1 MSVCARFFALLFLLL
16 GATHLCAADCREMKR
31 VFGAVSG
38 ALRSLVPKAN
48 APAIPAAAHQE
59 RVRKAMES
67 LAPPGRRLPSES
79 KALAMELVTATG
91 PGGKEMPVKTPEEM
105 YLAANALHLV
115 RPEWQEGCVTLG
127 REALKH

>member
-1 MSVCARFFALLFLLL
+1 
-16 GATHLCAADCREMKR
+16 MKR

-38 ALRSLVPKAN
+38 ALRSLAPKAS

-79 KALAMELVTATG
+79 KALAMELGAAAG
-91 PGGKEMPVKTPEEM
+91 PGGREMAVKTPEEM

-115 RPEWQEGCVTLG
+115 RSKVVEEARAVTVC
-127 REALKH
+127 